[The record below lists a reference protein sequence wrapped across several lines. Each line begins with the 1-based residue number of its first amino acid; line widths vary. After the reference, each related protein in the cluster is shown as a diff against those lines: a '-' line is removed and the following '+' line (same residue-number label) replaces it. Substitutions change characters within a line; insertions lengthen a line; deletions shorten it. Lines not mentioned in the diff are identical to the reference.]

1 MCLDFCTA
9 KLPARLKSSV
19 CGISDDMDRKKAE
32 YLFVAPHEGDAQKTK
47 IPVHSS
53 MKIEQTTSRQRNME
67 MMGKVGIKDVTE
79 HKRPASSEHVRLN
92 TGDKQASGE
101 HDPART
107 DVEQRDLGHAQ
118 SAQGKAGTVYDE
130 QDASKAAEGST
141 WDDVQNEGPEAEADS
156 DFDVGSFLEA
166 LVEKCLEDW
175 YACLP
180 KLFGMMRA
188 PIDLTKAD

>member
-1 MCLDFCTA
+1 M
-9 KLPARLKSSV
+9 

-32 YLFVAPHEGDAQKTK
+32 YLFVAPHESDAQKTR

-67 MMGKVGIKDVTE
+67 MVGKVGIKDVTE

-107 DVEQRDLGHAQ
+107 DVEQRDFGNAQ
-118 SAQGKAGTVYDE
+118 SGQVKAGTGYDE

-141 WDDVQNEGPEAEADS
+141 RDDVQNEADS

-166 LVEKCLEDW
+166 LEKVRRGMVRLFAQVIWHD
-175 YACLP
+175 ACSHCSHE
-180 KLFGMMRA
+180 G
-188 PIDLTKAD
+188 